1 MISSLPLASAMKP
14 RSANFGA
21 VRILPEKVSVPAKV
35 ASVPVV
41 GRVTLVAP
49 VVVRVR
55 ELAPEVMKA
64 PAKVRVLPCTE
75 VKLANVS
82 IAASIVVSEVASRTS
97 RPFNVPVLVKV
108 KVSVFT
114 TPVVVKL
121 SAPILIA
128 PKLVVMLPAS
138 KAPVP
143 MMAVATASSV
153 STKAASLP
161 SSLSSSA
168 EDIVATLVN
177 ILFAPIF
184 IALSISVAEASMAST
199 IPEVIPPVLV
209 IKIALSTIVEPVPEV
224 SALFKRSIDSVL
236 TSVVWVETALVN
248 VNNL

>member
-35 ASVPVV
+35 ASEPVG

-97 RPFNVPVLVKV
+97 RPSNLDLRDPRHGVLPALDRRAVRSQEVP
-108 KVSVFT
+108 
-114 TPVVVKL
+114 
-121 SAPILIA
+121 IA
-128 PKLVVMLPAS
+128 PKLVV
-138 KAPVP
+138 
-143 MMAVATASSV
+143 
-153 STKAASLP
+153 
-161 SSLSSSA
+161 
-168 EDIVATLVN
+168 
-177 ILFAPIF
+177 
-184 IALSISVAEASMAST
+184 
-199 IPEVIPPVLV
+199 
-209 IKIALSTIVEPVPEV
+209 
-224 SALFKRSIDSVL
+224 
-236 TSVVWVETALVN
+236 
-248 VNNL
+248 